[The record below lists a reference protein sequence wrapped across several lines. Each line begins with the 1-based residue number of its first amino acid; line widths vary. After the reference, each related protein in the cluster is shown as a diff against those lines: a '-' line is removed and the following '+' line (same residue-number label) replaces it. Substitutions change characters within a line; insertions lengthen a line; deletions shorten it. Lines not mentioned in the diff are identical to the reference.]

1 MKEHENIYWAA
12 RMRAAE
18 RAPIFSSRER
28 TAAALYISTDT
39 LRDIERGISA
49 APCDVVQKMC
59 ELYEDTDLKAQHIR
73 AVCPLLADYGGSGYG
88 ELALAALNWAVQ
100 LADVQTVTLQ
110 FATIASDGRINP
122 HEREAARAIRAR
134 AVTFR
139 QVMEDTIEAIDK
151 AMNRRNGQ

>member
-88 ELALAALNWAVQ
+88 ELALAALGCT
-100 LADVQTVTLQ
+100 DK
-110 FATIASDGRINP
+110 
-122 HEREAARAIRAR
+122 REAVFLGDSLTADIACARAAGIDSIWLAPEGKADASAMTHQYHRP
-134 AVTFR
+134 TF
-139 QVMEDTIEAIDK
+139 V
-151 AMNRRNGQ
+151 

>member
-59 ELYEDTDLKAQHIR
+59 ELYEDTDLKA
-73 AVCPLLADYGGSGYG
+73 PPSS
-88 ELALAALNWAVQ
+88 ALPAQARHSRCHHSRPAAGRR
-100 LADVQTVTLQ
+100 
-110 FATIASDGRINP
+110 SDGD
-122 HEREAARAIRAR
+122 AAIRHHCERR
-134 AVTFR
+134 AH
-139 QVMEDTIEAIDK
+139 QSA
-151 AMNRRNGQ
+151 

>member
-88 ELALAALNWAVQ
+88 ELELGGAACRR
-100 LADVQTVTLQ
+100 
-110 FATIASDGRINP
+110 SDGDAAICR
-122 HEREAARAIRAR
+122 HCERRAHQSA
-134 AVTFR
+134 
-139 QVMEDTIEAIDK
+139 
-151 AMNRRNGQ
+151 

>member
-59 ELYEDTDLKAQHIR
+59 EHIR

-134 AVTFR
+134 AVTLR

>member
-59 ELYEDTDLKAQHIR
+59 ELYEDPDLKAQHIR

-88 ELALAALNWAVQ
+88 ELALAALNWAG
-100 LADVQTVTLQ
+100 A
-110 FATIASDGRINP
+110 ACRRSDGDTAICR
-122 HEREAARAIRAR
+122 HCERRAHQSA
-134 AVTFR
+134 
-139 QVMEDTIEAIDK
+139 
-151 AMNRRNGQ
+151 

>member
-1 MKEHENIYWAA
+1 MKTFTGRRGCERRNVPPSFP
-12 RMRAAE
+12 AE
-18 RAPIFSSRER
+18 SGRRQRCTS
-28 TAAALYISTDT
+28 
-39 LRDIERGISA
+39 

-59 ELYEDTDLKAQHIR
+59 ELYEDPDLKAQHIR

-110 FATIASDGRINP
+110 FAAIASDGRINP

-134 AVTFR
+134 AVTLR

>member
-59 ELYEDTDLKAQHIR
+59 ELYEDPDLKA
-73 AVCPLLADYGGSGYG
+73 
-88 ELALAALNWAVQ
+88 
-100 LADVQTVTLQ
+100 
-110 FATIASDGRINP
+110 
-122 HEREAARAIRAR
+122 
-134 AVTFR
+134 
-139 QVMEDTIEAIDK
+139 
-151 AMNRRNGQ
+151 